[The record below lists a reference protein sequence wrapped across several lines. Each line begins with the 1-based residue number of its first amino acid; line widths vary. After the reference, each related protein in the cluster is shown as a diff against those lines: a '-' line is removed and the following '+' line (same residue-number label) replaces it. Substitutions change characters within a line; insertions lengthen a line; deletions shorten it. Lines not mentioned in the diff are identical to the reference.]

1 MGKNHTNLVIQK
13 PILIWNKNCWTIF
26 YKMKNLECSWEKK
39 FVHTN
44 WSIKYCDYINLLLFS
59 NINVSSMRSNH
70 RGYSVKKGL
79 LKTFA
84 NFTEKHLCWSLSFN
98 KFACL
103 RLIEK
108 ETPTQ
113 VLSCEFCKIFKNTFS
128 TQYLMLLWHGD
139 G

>member
-1 MGKNHTNLVIQK
+1 
-13 PILIWNKNCWTIF
+13 
-26 YKMKNLECSWEKK
+26 
-39 FVHTN
+39 
-44 WSIKYCDYINLLLFS
+44 
-59 NINVSSMRSNH
+59 MRSNH
-70 RGYSVKKGL
+70 QGYSVKKGL

-84 NFTEKHLCWSLSFN
+84 NFTEKPLCWSLSFN
-98 KFACL
+98 KFARL

-113 VLSCEFCKIFKNTFS
+113 VFSCEFCKIFKKTFS